1 MEEEKD
7 KKEYELGFWV
17 KDDSGLEKVKAL
29 MADFGLEP
37 TYTGELKRMQFAYP
51 IKKETSGIFASYHF
65 KTDIDNLRA
74 FEKELKVSGDCLRF
88 LVSNNPMKK
97 TEEREYRRPSME
109 KKPEKVEQKPTET
122 VTNEELE
129 KKLEE
134 ILK

>member
-1 MEEEKD
+1 MAEEKD

-17 KDDSGLEKVKAL
+17 KDESGLEKVKNL

-51 IKKETSGIFASYHF
+51 IKKEISGIFTYYHF

-88 LVSNNPMKK
+88 LISNNPMKK

-109 KKPEKVEQKPTET
+109 KKAEKIEQKPTET

>member
-7 KKEYELGFWV
+7 KKEYELGFWL
-17 KDDSGLEKVKAL
+17 KDESGLDKVKSL

-37 TYTGELKRMQFAYP
+37 TYIAELKRMQFAYP
-51 IKKETSGIFASYHF
+51 IEKETSGVFQAYHF
-65 KTDIDNLRA
+65 KTDVDNLRA
-74 FEKELKVSGDCLRF
+74 FEKELKVSGVCLRF
-88 LVSNNPMKK
+88 MISNNPMKK
-97 TEEREYRRPSME
+97 TEEREYRRPTME
-109 KKPEKVEQKPTET
+109 KKPEKIEPKPTEV